1 MDIFINNIISLLK
14 DKIPLSVEEIECLIE
29 IPPDIKMG
37 DYAFPC
43 FAIAKQLRKDPKKL
57 RQNCLRNLFQTT

>member
-14 DKIPLSVEEIECLIE
+14 DKIPLSVEEIEGLIE

-43 FAIAKQLRKDPKKL
+43 FAIAKQGKA
-57 RQNCLRNLFQTT
+57 